1 MAINQLNKYVWLVE
15 TIHKAKNRGGITLKE
30 IQSRWLDSDLSEGT
44 ELSRR
49 TFINNIHSIEELFE
63 INIECGSR
71 YRYNIEY
78 GDCFDEGSTRSWLL
92 NAFSLHAMIG
102 NSRKLKERVLLED
115 MPSGRNYLEDIIKA
129 MRDNHVIFIS
139 YYSYNSEK
147 YYEFDIHPYFVKAF
161 KKRWY
166 VIAYSPGTDDIRC
179 YALDRMENVIISDKV
194 FKMPKDLEPAEYFKD
209 CFGIIN
215 NEESEVQKVVLK
227 VDAFQSNYIRNLP
240 LHESQKEMKR
250 TDEYSIF
257 EYHLKTEFDFEQE
270 IFSNMDT
277 MEVLE
282 PQWLREEIIQ
292 RLKNLTG
299 KYQI

>member
-15 TIHKAKNRGGITLKE
+15 TIHRAKKRGGITLKE

-63 INIECGSR
+63 INIECGSG

-78 GDCFDEGSTRSWLL
+78 GDCFDEGSTRSWML
-92 NAFSLHAMIG
+92 NAFSLHAMVG

-115 MPSGRNYLEDIIKA
+115 MPSGRNFLEDIIKA

-147 YYEFDIHPYFVKAF
+147 YYEFDIHPYFVQAF

-166 VIAYSPGTDDIRC
+166 VVAYSPGTDDIRC

-215 NEESEVQKVVLK
+215 NEDSEVQKVVLK
-227 VDAFQSNYIRNLP
+227 VDAFQSNY
-240 LHESQKEMKR
+240 
-250 TDEYSIF
+250 
-257 EYHLKTEFDFEQE
+257 
-270 IFSNMDT
+270 FSHHSANFA
-277 MEVLE
+277 
-282 PQWLREEIIQ
+282 
-292 RLKNLTG
+292 K
-299 KYQI
+299 K